1 MPEEATIIKG
11 TPSFLLIPAREHEWT
26 VDNERVQI
34 SVPKEGLISELLA
47 KEALVEDIKIPGDDE
62 FSIRDAGVF
71 YMYELPRVL
80 FALGKY
86 PQLEDNQAFNVYA
99 IEEVEEN
106 IIIHGAII
114 RFA

>member
-1 MPEEATIIKG
+1 MNEEVKTIKG
-11 TPSFLLIPAREHEWT
+11 TPGFLLIPAREHEWT

-34 SVPKEGLISELLA
+34 SVPKEGLISGLLD
-47 KEALVEDIKIPGDDE
+47 KESLAEGLKIPGDDE

-80 FALGKY
+80 FALGTY